1 MSNEEKI
8 LELLQGMKAEMADMK
23 TEIRDAEKRMMALME
38 GYFDP
43 KFNLL
48 ADGHK
53 LIMEQMVKKE
63 DLEEAQE
70 DIRTELD
77 VLKAIVRQ
85 HSHEIAKLKKA
96 Q

>member
-1 MSNEEKI
+1 MNNEEKI